1 MLGAPFSHCYWCI
14 GSLLDI
20 VVHILVVVV
29 VVVVVADSLCTVVG
43 NNQKSHKLFENFF
56 TG

>member
-1 MLGAPFSHCYWCI
+1 MLGAPFSRCYWCI

-29 VVVVVADSLCTVVG
+29 VVVADSLCTVVR
-43 NNQKSHKLFENFF
+43 NNQKSHKRFENFF